1 MLLIPVP
8 VPTVSDIHKSLKL
21 GGTEIYCAGSKRGD
35 GGYNPL
41 ILYPYEHFSDRK
53 MYFLKF
59 IQN

>member
-8 VPTVSDIHKSLKL
+8 VPTVNDILKSLKL
-21 GGTEIYCAGSKRGD
+21 GWTEIYCAGSKCGD

-41 ILYPYEHFSDRK
+41 ILYQCEIFSEQK
-53 MYFLKF
+53 SIFFKF